1 VPVTVVPEEGFEPS
15 RPCEQRIL
23 SPSCLPFH
31 HSGRRAKTRRCI
43 LPFGTIAGVVEF
55 AVGIIV
61 GASAALLLVIL
72 VGPSRRVRAERPL
85 PREVEAK
92 LLLGQDPDQPTIPPP
107 PRTEH
112 PRHYS
117 PNELAALQR
126 LGEPPRRRRRR

>member
-1 VPVTVVPEEGFEPS
+1 
-15 RPCEQRIL
+15 
-23 SPSCLPFH
+23 
-31 HSGRRAKTRRCI
+31 

-85 PREVEAK
+85 PPDVEAK

-107 PRTEH
+107 PRAEH

-126 LGEPPRRRRRR
+126 LGEESQRKRRRR